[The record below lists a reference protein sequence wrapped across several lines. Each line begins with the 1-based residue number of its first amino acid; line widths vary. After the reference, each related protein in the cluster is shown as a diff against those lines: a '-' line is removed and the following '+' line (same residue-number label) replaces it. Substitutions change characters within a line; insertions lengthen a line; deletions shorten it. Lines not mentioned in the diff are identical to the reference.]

1 MKERTIV
8 LFSIL
13 ILALICSCTPQHQSE
28 HPDEQTWQLGWRM
41 IENTLDKNYTLA
53 ELQFDSL
60 LTQVKPIEEVFLI
73 NGLKL
78 KITLGKNT
86 EVLKII
92 KSQPPAIRVK
102 LCEQDFA
109 KDLSIC
115 ANQPT
120 EKVKNEAL
128 QREIIKLYIVDQA
141 IRRKN
146 IKHDLIAKYQI
157 DTTGLKT
164 KYDYSN
170 PDETNVDEINRN
182 RLKEIIKA
190 FGFPTR
196 QLVGK
201 DAMRGIFYII
211 QHADGDTAW
220 QKSQLPN
227 IALAAENGD
236 LSQKNY
242 AYLYDRIQVNQGL
255 PQRYGTQFAK
265 VDPVNKIIELRPME
279 DLDNLDNRRRAIGL
293 TPIEVYKRGVWRG
306 LSE

>member
-1 MKERTIV
+1 MKKNIAKV
-8 LFSIL
+8 FSFSLL
-13 ILALICSCTPQHQSE
+13 ILVSSCSKQHQLE
-28 HPDEQTWQLGWRM
+28 PLDEQTWQLGWRM
-41 IENTLDKNYTLA
+41 IENIWDKNHSLA

-60 LTQVKPIEEVFLI
+60 LNQDKPIGDVFLI

-78 KITLGKNT
+78 KTILEKKEEVTTIVENQSPATL
-86 EVLKII
+86 I
-92 KSQPPAIRVK
+92 K

-109 KDLSIC
+109 KGLNIC

-128 QREIIKLYIVDQA
+128 QREIIKLYVADQA

-201 DAMRGIFYII
+201 DAMQGIFLII

-242 AYLYDRIQVNQGL
+242 AYLYDRSQVNQGL

-265 VDPVNKIIELRPME
+265 VDPVNKIVELRPTE
-279 DLDNLDNRRRAIGL
+279 DLANLDNRRRAIGL
-293 TPIEVYKRGVWRG
+293 RPIEVYKRGVWRG